1 MGGQAW
7 ELLLGL
13 FSLIGFFV
21 ALNYLQK
28 ILDRTRLGSGGWMA
42 LLLWPSILLIDSVL
56 IYLFVKGLFWEGNL
70 WVLMLLFVILPLSF
84 ICLMP
89 LAGFKE
95 WLNERKHQKK
105 ALMRNK
111 QKYR

>member
-1 MGGQAW
+1 MGSETW
-7 ELLLGL
+7 ELLLKV
-13 FSLIGFFV
+13 FALIGFFV

-28 ILDRTRLGSGGWMA
+28 FLDETRLGSEGWMA
-42 LLLWPSILLIDSVL
+42 VLLYPLILLLNSVL

-70 WVLMLLFVILPLSF
+70 WGSLMLLFVILPLSF

-105 ALMRNK
+105 R
-111 QKYR
+111 